1 MNTGTAKCKDSS
13 KNAKYY
19 RCVISVFGAQ
29 NGMTGMD
36 EYLDLPHVNITV
48 VFRGVDPMN
57 WALQ

>member
-1 MNTGTAKCKDSS
+1 MNTGRAKCKDSS

-57 WALQ
+57 